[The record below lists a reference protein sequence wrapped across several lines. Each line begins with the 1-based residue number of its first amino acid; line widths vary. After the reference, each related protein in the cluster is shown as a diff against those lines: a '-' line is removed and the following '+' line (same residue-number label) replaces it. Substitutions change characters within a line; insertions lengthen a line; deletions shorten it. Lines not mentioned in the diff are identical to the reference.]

1 MSTTDQLSNEV
12 VVGQTRSAVEPS
24 AGFYLDKNGNPIPV
38 TEETPLPV
46 ALIGS
51 VTGLS
56 NGFTLPPH
64 NDVEIQYALTAFPT
78 KPTYMTFRLNNTAV
92 FWLMFTYDA
101 AGNLTR
107 IQPD

>member
-1 MSTTDQLSNEV
+1 MSQPQLPDENQLLDTIAREV
-12 VVGQTRSAVEPS
+12 ST
-24 AGFYLDKNGNPIPV
+24 GFHIP
-38 TEETPLPV
+38 E
-46 ALIGS
+46 
-51 VTGLS
+51 
-56 NGFTLPPH
+56 H
-64 NDVEIQYALTAFPT
+64 NDVEIQYALTAYPS